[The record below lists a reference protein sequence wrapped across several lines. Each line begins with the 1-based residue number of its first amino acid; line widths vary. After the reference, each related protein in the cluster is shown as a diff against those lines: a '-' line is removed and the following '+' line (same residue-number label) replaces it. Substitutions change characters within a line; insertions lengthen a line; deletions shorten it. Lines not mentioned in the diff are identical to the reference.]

1 MNDDRYIARLKFQEF
16 IAKFKCSNE
25 EWIKNINIDKIP
37 LDDLGPF
44 LVKQFALHH
53 KNDWDQIEKWL
64 EELIGK
70 IKSHDELIKVK
81 DDLRTLPWWSISK
94 WSSLETSIQKIP

>member
-25 EWIKNINIDKIP
+25 EWLKNINIDKIP
-37 LDDLGPF
+37 LDELGPY

-53 KNDWDQIEKWL
+53 KND
-64 EELIGK
+64 
-70 IKSHDELIKVK
+70 
-81 DDLRTLPWWSISK
+81 
-94 WSSLETSIQKIP
+94 